1 VTQNLRIEQERFEV
15 GKFMPPWVRHQHT
28 TRYEWVTQFVG
39 GKKVLDVACGT
50 GYGAVLL
57 AKAGAEKVDGFDC
70 SKEAVDHA
78 SSRYSHPVLSF
89 SVADAEH
96 LPVSDAEYDVYV
108 SFETVEHI
116 QDDRAFLAEAA
127 RVLRPE
133 GLFIVSTPNRDL
145 LDPGTSIDQRPF
157 NQFHVREY
165 TRLEFEDRLREH
177 FKSIVWFGQSRY
189 LTSYVNFL
197 GSIGR
202 RSPGFAVKLHQARK
216 CLGWP
221 WESARRHTPV
231 DGTNGSHVPEVHIAL
246 CRV

>member
-1 VTQNLRIEQERFEV
+1 LYFEDPASSACAWPFFSSSATKRTGLGSCILVTQNLRIEQERFEV

-96 LPVSDAEYDVYV
+96 LPVSDA
-108 SFETVEHI
+108 
-116 QDDRAFLAEAA
+116 
-127 RVLRPE
+127 
-133 GLFIVSTPNRDL
+133 
-145 LDPGTSIDQRPF
+145 
-157 NQFHVREY
+157 
-165 TRLEFEDRLREH
+165 
-177 FKSIVWFGQSRY
+177 
-189 LTSYVNFL
+189 
-197 GSIGR
+197 
-202 RSPGFAVKLHQARK
+202 
-216 CLGWP
+216 
-221 WESARRHTPV
+221 
-231 DGTNGSHVPEVHIAL
+231 
-246 CRV
+246 